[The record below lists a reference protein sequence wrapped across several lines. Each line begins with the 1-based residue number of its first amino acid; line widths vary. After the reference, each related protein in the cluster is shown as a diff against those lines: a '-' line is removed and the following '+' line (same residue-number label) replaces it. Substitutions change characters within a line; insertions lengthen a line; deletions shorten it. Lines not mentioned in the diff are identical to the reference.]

1 MFRFSHCDLPVRA
14 RFITIAVALIV
25 AWSAALV
32 AAQGAAAQVDD
43 PAHTQQAFDP
53 LGDFTSKWTR
63 ADAMEIMF
71 QSNPDVA
78 PGENSLPE
86 SLTMPDI
93 PEDFP
98 VMTDQ
103 NGRQVWVWD
112 TWPLTD
118 GRANQ
123 YSYKGWTVIFSL
135 TADPYAG
142 YSFDDRHWN
151 ARIGFWYHRASNE
164 NAPWIYG
171 GHLFPDGASPG
182 EAEWSGS
189 TRIFQGNAVTTFYT
203 ATSRQPTP
211 EAARIMSTKGRI
223 HANGERVWFTGFDQ
237 HTELLRPEGRWYQT
251 QAQNAF
257 FSFRD
262 PFTFTDPAHPSKT
275 FMVFEGNSG
284 GVRGSHQ
291 CTQADLG
298 DSSEDPGDVTA
309 AGANLQVANIGLAV
323 ALNEA
328 LTRWRF
334 LPPILSANCVN
345 DQTER
350 PQFVIRRE
358 GGQLKYYLFTIS
370 HAFTY
375 AAGLR
380 GPDGVY
386 GFVGNGIRSDFQP
399 LNDGGLALANPTDI
413 NLSATDPLQNPR
425 QFQAYSHYVMPGGL
439 VESFI
444 DNVNGRRG
452 GTLAPTVKL
461 NIAGATTAVDRS
473 VGNGGLLGYGYIPAN
488 INRGTPVAGVQ
499 SSEPDDF

>member
-1 MFRFSHCDLPVRA
+1 MRTLSHRTRGALTLAVVLLAALAAAPAVRA
-14 RFITIAVALIV
+14 QA
-25 AWSAALV
+25 
-32 AAQGAAAQVDD
+32 DD

-53 LGDFTSKWTR
+53 LGDFTSRWTR
-63 ADAMEIMF
+63 ADAMEIMS
-71 QSNPDVA
+71 QSDPDVP
-78 PGENSLPE
+78 PGANSLPE
-86 SLTMPDI
+86 ALTMPDI
-93 PEDFP
+93 PVDFP
-98 VMTDQ
+98 IMTDRT
-103 NGRQVWVWD
+103 GRQVWVWD

-118 GRANQ
+118 GRGNQ

-142 YSFDDRHWN
+142 YSFDDRHWH
-151 ARIGFWYHRASNE
+151 ARIGYWFHRASDE
-164 NAPWIYG
+164 TAPWIYG

-189 TRIFQGNAVTTFYT
+189 TRIFQSNAVTTFYT
-203 ATSRQPTP
+203 ATKRTATP
-211 EAARIMSTKGRI
+211 DAARIMSTKGRI
-223 HANGERVWFTGFDQ
+223 HADADGVWFTGFDQ
-237 HTELLRPEGRWYQT
+237 HTELLRPDGRWYQT

-262 PFTFTDPAHPSKT
+262 PFTFTDPAHPDKT
-275 FMVFEGNSG
+275 FMVFEGNTA
-284 GVRGSHQ
+284 GVRGSYQ
-291 CTQADLG
+291 CKPSDLG

-309 AGANLQVANIGLAV
+309 AGANNQMANIGLAV
-323 ALNEA
+323 ATNEA

-334 LPPILSANCVN
+334 LAPILSANCVN

-350 PQFVIRRE
+350 PQFIIRSQNGR
-358 GGQLKYYLFTIS
+358 LKYYLFTIS

-386 GFVGNGIRSDFQP
+386 GFVGNGIRSDFEP
-399 LNDGGLALANPTDI
+399 LNGGSGLALGNPTDL
-413 NLSATDPLQNPR
+413 NLSPTDPMQNPR

-444 DNVNGRRG
+444 DNVEGRRG

-461 NIAGATTAVDRS
+461 DIAGDSATVDRS
-473 VGNGGLLGYGYIPAN
+473 VGDGGLLGYGYIPAN
-488 INRGTPVAGVQ
+488 VNRGAVTAA
-499 SSEPDDF
+499 D